1 MRFSVIISLLSLA
14 VATVSAA
21 VVDRRVAST
30 LQNGRDA
37 HNLNQQFQGLSTS
50 SKCMAG
56 ETACVS
62 GQLAQCIGDKFVV
75 NEQETRYVLVV
86 G

>member
-21 VVDRRVAST
+21 VVDRLVAST
-30 LQNGRDA
+30 FQNGQ
-37 HNLNQQFQGLSTS
+37 NPNQNFQGLSTS

-56 ETACVS
+56 ETAGVS
-62 GQLAQCIGDKFVV
+62 GQLAQCVGGKFVA